1 MYKKILETAAWIKER
16 MPNKPLT
23 AIILGTGL
31 GRLSEKIDKT
41 LCIPYS
47 SIPNF
52 PVSTVEGHSGQLI
65 FGKLGGK
72 DIMAMDGRFHYYEG
86 YDLKETTYPIRI
98 FKLLGVE
105 TLILTNAAGGINETF
120 KNSKIKLEK
129 I

>member
-1 MYKKILETAAWIKER
+1 MYTKILETAAWIKEK
-16 MPNKPLT
+16 MPNKPQI

-31 GRLSEKIDKT
+31 GRLSEKIEKT

-86 YDLKETTYPIRI
+86 YSMQEVTFPIRVMYE
-98 FKLLGVE
+98 LGIK
-105 TLILTNAAGGINETF
+105 TLFVSNAAGGTNPSFRIGM
-120 KNSKIKLEK
+120 
-129 I
+129 